1 MTIVNRVRGALLLVC
16 LLATAYIGAVH
27 LILPAA
33 VLLLPVPIPAAR
45 TAYRCIVD
53 GVALS
58 WFTLAAAL
66 LETLGGVEIVAT
78 GDAGPVAADERFSL
92 VLANHHCRLDWM
104 FLWCLVARQRTAGRL
119 KIALKAGLRAAP
131 AFGWA
136 MQAFLFVFLSRANRE
151 HDLSRL
157 SRLLEHCV
165 KRRDALT
172 FLLFPEGTDL
182 SPSNVALSHAHA
194 AKSGL
199 ARLDHVLVPRAAGFA
214 RCRAALGSSLD
225 CVYDATLAYT
235 PHPEEATLE
244 DPRPSEGSL
253 LRGTLPRRVD
263 IHVERVPA
271 AALPA
276 ADDESALKKWLLQR
290 WSAKEAALAKRG
302 AAAPS
307 SGVAAPRVAY
317 AVALA
322 GWAVL
327 CALVCR
333 ALWTSPTAR
342 VLTVGGGAA
351 LMAVTRFAGGLDGLE
366 LETFAA

>member
-1 MTIVNRVRGALLLVC
+1 MTIVNRVRGALLLLC
-16 LLATAYIGAVH
+16 LLTTAYIGVVH

-33 VLLLPVPIPAAR
+33 VVLLPVPIPAAR
-45 TAYRCIVD
+45 TAYRCVVD
-53 GVALS
+53 AVALS

-78 GDAGPVAADERFSL
+78 GDAGPVATDERFSL

-199 ARLDHVLVPRAAGFA
+199 ARLDHVLVPRAARQRA
-214 RCRAALGSSLD
+214 KPAALGSSLD

-235 PHPEEATLE
+235 PHPEEAALE

-253 LRGTLPRRVD
+253 LRGTLPRRASRTQPRSPVG
-263 IHVERVPA
+263 RCSA
-271 AALPA
+271 RWCAALCGRRRRR
-276 ADDESALKKWLLQR
+276 ES
-290 WSAKEAALAKRG
+290 SPS
-302 AAAPS
+302 AAAPRS
-307 SGVAAPRVAY
+307 WR
-317 AVALA
+317 
-322 GWAVL
+322 
-327 CALVCR
+327 
-333 ALWTSPTAR
+333 
-342 VLTVGGGAA
+342 
-351 LMAVTRFAGGLDGLE
+351 
-366 LETFAA
+366 